1 MKKRVCILT
10 ALSPKRWAGTEKVAL
25 EIWKSLSQEFEVV
38 HLFWSKSEE
47 IDEEN
52 DITYYWLSVPRIPWI
67 SYYLLLIKFSKY
79 LRKENFD
86 VVIDNWWFSFINL
99 LFHKKKFKLISI
111 IHSWLYDEYKLSYK
125 FMNYIDKVKDL
136 FYHKLVR
143 GPRAY
148 IVKRA
153 DKVVV
158 LSKSWLQGIQD
169 KYHISKDKI
178 KIIYNWYDKSNIAL
192 KKHNKGIKVCF
203 VSNSHGGKWIDILES
218 VAEKLGKKN
227 IKFYI
232 IWADYNSKTNNIVW
246 VGRLSRNDLYQFMS
260 DSDVIYLPSYSE
272 WQPLV
277 VLEAMWQWCIPI
289 VSWACHLDMLE
300 WTEFERFISYN
311 NKVEDYLN
319 MFYGLLR
326 LDTTELFNLR
336 IESKN
341 LIELYNRDNQWE
353 KYLKLVKWIL

>member
-1 MKKRVCILT
+1 
-10 ALSPKRWAGTEKVAL
+10 
-25 EIWKSLSQEFEVV
+25 
-38 HLFWSKSEE
+38 
-47 IDEEN
+47 
-52 DITYYWLSVPRIPWI
+52 
-67 SYYLLLIKFSKY
+67 
-79 LRKENFD
+79 
-86 VVIDNWWFSFINL
+86 
-99 LFHKKKFKLISI
+99 
-111 IHSWLYDEYKLSYK
+111 
-125 FMNYIDKVKDL
+125 
-136 FYHKLVR
+136 
-143 GPRAY
+143 
-148 IVKRA
+148 
-153 DKVVV
+153 
-158 LSKSWLQGIQD
+158 
-169 KYHISKDKI
+169 
-178 KIIYNWYDKSNIAL
+178 
-192 KKHNKGIKVCF
+192 
-203 VSNSHGGKWIDILES
+203 
-218 VAEKLGKKN
+218 
-227 IKFYI
+227 
-232 IWADYNSKTNNIVW
+232 
-246 VGRLSRNDLYQFMS
+246 MS